1 MNIVNA
7 IRFAI
12 ILTITSFLA
21 SPAMALRCDNR
32 IVSEGLTLAE
42 VHKYCGIPVFTQERK
57 VIIETALRSSSKPGV
72 KHRSNRALSFEERV
86 FEEVQVDEWT
96 YNFGP
101 RRFMSLIRFI
111 NGRVSEVE
119 NLGYGYHD

>member
-1 MNIVNA
+1 
-7 IRFAI
+7 
-12 ILTITSFLA
+12 
-21 SPAMALRCDNR
+21 MALRCDNR
-32 IVSEGLTLAE
+32 VVSEGLTLAE

-57 VIIETALRSSSKPGV
+57 VIIETALRSSSKPRL

-111 NGRVSEVE
+111 NGRVAEVE